1 MRAGQAGTA
10 LGLGRLGR
18 SSNCSSFIY
27 HQGQGADR
35 TYRAVL
41 IGNHDLPLYRIS
53 HPPRVVPTP
62 DTIPRYKPL
71 TIEQIPYES
80 FSSFRSRGGHCFP
93 SLSAAPFAS
102 RMATITNRRP
112 NSADY
117 GRGTG
122 RTAFTTTK

>member
-71 TIEQIPYES
+71 MMHAE
-80 FSSFRSRGGHCFP
+80 
-93 SLSAAPFAS
+93 
-102 RMATITNRRP
+102 M
-112 NSADY
+112 
-117 GRGTG
+117 
-122 RTAFTTTK
+122 TAFFLRTLELIKTWISPKMMLALPWRRGSPATAG

>member
-41 IGNHDLPLYRIS
+41 IGNHDPPLYRTS
-53 HPPRVVPTP
+53 HPPRVVSTP
-62 DTIPRYKPL
+62 GTIPRYKPL
-71 TIEQIPYES
+71 TMRENMREIFQLGFSKFGSCRRKCES
-80 FSSFRSRGGHCFP
+80 KQWRFQRVSKVSSGLALISRTVSKG
-93 SLSAAPFAS
+93 
-102 RMATITNRRP
+102 
-112 NSADY
+112 
-117 GRGTG
+117 
-122 RTAFTTTK
+122 

>member
-71 TIEQIPYES
+71 TMHEPARCTVGAAAAG
-80 FSSFRSRGGHCFP
+80 FSCATRPHSASRILDATQVRRRIAF
-93 SLSAAPFAS
+93 PFAVDV
-102 RMATITNRRP
+102 TI
-112 NSADY
+112 
-117 GRGTG
+117 
-122 RTAFTTTK
+122 

>member
-71 TIEQIPYES
+71 TMHERRAVVDFFDS
-80 FSSFRSRGGHCFP
+80 VAVFSGTPRRASNHLFK
-93 SLSAAPFAS
+93 SAAIVA
-102 RMATITNRRP
+102 N
-112 NSADY
+112 
-117 GRGTG
+117 
-122 RTAFTTTK
+122 

>member
-27 HQGQGADR
+27 HQEQGADR

-62 DTIPRYKPL
+62 GTIPRYKPL
-71 TIEQIPYES
+71 TMHEPGRCGGGRRGDREVSMPYETV
-80 FSSFRSRGGHCFP
+80 FGVTNSRYHA
-93 SLSAAPFAS
+93 SLSF
-102 RMATITNRRP
+102 
-112 NSADY
+112 
-117 GRGTG
+117 GRV
-122 RTAFTTTK
+122 FPPPSM